1 MLVCME
7 VETTSQN
14 QLKGG
19 HVNVRSKNCDVAIA
33 IVYVAIKS
41 STYVQNPRRCHK
53 TQVNC

>member
-19 HVNVRSKNCDVAIA
+19 HVRSKNCGVAIA
-33 IVYVAIKS
+33 IVYVAIKLVS
-41 STYVQNPRRCHK
+41 VIISDML
-53 TQVNC
+53 

>member
-7 VETTSQN
+7 FETTSQN

-19 HVNVRSKNCDVAIA
+19 HVRSKNCGVAIA